1 MLEALASIDRGQLG
15 RHGGEPG
22 ADGYP
27 NLRPLLVGLKWRGS
41 FFFLDELRPRAVST
55 DPAEPLLRN
64 TPMPM
69 VKKSAFDTGVR

>member
-41 FFFLDELRPRAVST
+41 FFWTNS
-55 DPAEPLLRN
+55 DPVLFRRTPLNRCSG
-64 TPMPM
+64 TPQC
-69 VKKSAFDTGVR
+69 RW